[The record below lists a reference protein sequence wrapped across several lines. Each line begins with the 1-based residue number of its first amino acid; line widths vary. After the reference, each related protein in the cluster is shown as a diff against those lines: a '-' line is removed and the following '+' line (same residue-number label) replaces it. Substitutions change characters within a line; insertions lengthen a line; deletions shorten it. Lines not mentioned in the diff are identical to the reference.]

1 MCFYF
6 LLIKMIKELIINYE
20 NLMNN
25 DDSIFKKIFNNFI
38 KRF

>member
-6 LLIKMIKELIINYE
+6 LLIKMIEELIINYK
-20 NLMNN
+20 NLINN
-25 DDSIFKKIFNNFI
+25 DDFTFKKIFNNFM

>member
-1 MCFYF
+1 MYFYL
-6 LLIKMIKELIINYE
+6 LLIKMIKEFIINYE

-25 DDSIFKKIFNNFI
+25 DNFIFKKIFNNFM